1 MIGVEIN
8 VEQALAELGAMV
20 ARAQFLGPVLEVI
33 GQSEVENTKARIQQS
48 KTNPWGGDWAPWA
61 ARTAAYRTRKGN
73 AGQGLL
79 WDDGDLL
86 ESIRFSV
93 DAMEHVGWVDIGSD
107 LDYAAYLQDGTEDMP
122 AREFLGWND
131 AALPFYEGLLV
142 NYITTGTP

>member
-20 ARAQFLGPVLEVI
+20 ARARLPGPVLEVI
-33 GQSEVENTKARIQQS
+33 GASEVENARARIQQT
-48 KTNPWGGDWAPWA
+48 KINPWGGDWAPWA
-61 ARTAAYRTRKGN
+61 DSVAEHRARKGN

-86 ESIRFSV
+86 DSIRFAV
-93 DAMEHVGWVDIGSD
+93 DAMDSVAWVDIGSD
-107 LDYAAYLQDGTEDMP
+107 LEYAAYLQEGTDNMP

>member
-1 MIGVEIN
+1 MIGVEVN
-8 VEQALAELGAMV
+8 VEQALSELGAMV
-20 ARAQFLGPVLEVI
+20 ARAQFPGPVLEII
-33 GQSEVENTKARIQQS
+33 GKSEVKNVRARIQQS
-48 KTNPWGGDWAPWA
+48 KINPWGGDWAPWA
-61 ARTAAYRTRKGN
+61 ASTADYRTHKGN

-131 AALPFYEGLLV
+131 AALPFYEGLWL
-142 NYITTGTP
+142 NYIETGTP

>member
-8 VEQALAELGAMV
+8 VEQVLAELGAMV
-20 ARAQFLGPVLEVI
+20 ARAQFPSPVLEII
-33 GQSEVENTKARIQQS
+33 GKSEVENVRARIQQS
-48 KTNPWGGDWAPWA
+48 KINPWGGDWAPWA
-61 ARTAAYRTRKGN
+61 ASTADYRTNKGN

-107 LDYAAYLQDGTEDMP
+107 LDYAAYLQNGTEDMP

-142 NYITTGTP
+142 NYIETGTP